1 MGISIWQLL
10 IVLAIV
16 LLISGAK
23 RLRNLGSDLGSS
35 VKGFR
40 EAMKE
45 SEQQT
50 AEKRELDEP
59 SEGRVI
65 EGEAADSE
73 AREKSKDRS

>member
-16 LLISGAK
+16 LLIFGAK

-45 SEQQT
+45 GEQTQ
-50 AEKRELDEP
+50 EKKELDEA

-65 EGEAADSE
+65 EGETSE
-73 AREKSKDRS
+73 AKERDKTQR